1 MNENEVRVSRL
12 LLSKWLIPAY
22 VFLCIS
28 IIILIL
34 EALGIMRDTGII
46 GVIIAMN
53 LFTVSFLAGVF
64 IPVLTQIYGKINE
77 ISGKLP

>member
-1 MNENEVRVSRL
+1 MNENEVRISRL

-34 EALGIMRDTGII
+34 EALGIMRDVGII

>member
-34 EALGIMRDTGII
+34 EALEIMRDTGII

>member
-1 MNENEVRVSRL
+1 MNENEVSVSRL

>member
-28 IIILIL
+28 ILILIL
-34 EALGIMRDTGII
+34 EALGIVKDMGII

-64 IPVLTQIYGKINE
+64 IPVLIQIYGKL
-77 ISGKLP
+77 ST